1 MTTPAAGRAVLARP
15 ILHRLAQLRPLTRRV
30 CVTGTNGKT
39 TTVAM
44 LDAIVAASGEPSAR
58 VDTMGAWLQGML
70 FAPDPPTA
78 EQCVEA
84 MERAVKAGG
93 QTILYETP
101 SRALLSRIA
110 CRWPPT
116 VAVLTNVTR
125 EHLRLHGTFDNY
137 LAVKAELFIHLP
149 PGGTAVLNARDTAS
163 AIIDNV
169 VPPDVERAGYVL
181 GRPAAEC
188 ESLPLTLAAT
198 AATVNREG
206 TLVELV
212 DGELASGLGGR
223 LRLRLVGEV
232 HAENALA
239 AAVAAH
245 VLGYEPDVIQS
256 ALEAFGGVPGRFEIV
271 LDEPLVAVDSANSPD
286 ALEKLLQTARELASA
301 SASVICVFGCGGEPS
316 DNGMRPLMGA
326 IAHQLAD
333 VAVLTTDNPRQ
344 EDPEAIADAVAAGA
358 SGAENGRARWLRIPD
373 RAEAIRAAL
382 ELAEPDDV
390 VVIAGKGHERFQVL
404 AERSVPFSDVDAA
417 RKAWEEVSA
426 AEQLY

>member
-1 MTTPAAGRAVLARP
+1 
-15 ILHRLAQLRPLTRRV
+15 LTRRV

-58 VDTMGAWLQGML
+58 IDTMGAWLQGSL
-70 FAPDPPTA
+70 VAEDPPTA
-78 EQCVEA
+78 EQCVDAIEC
-84 MERAVKAGG
+84 AVKAGG

-163 AIIDNV
+163 AVVDNV
-169 VPPDVERAGYVL
+169 VAPDVARAGYVL
-181 GRPAAEC
+181 GEPAPEC

-198 AATVNREG
+198 AATVTREG
-206 TLVELV
+206 TLVDLV
-212 DGELASGLGGR
+212 GGELASALGGQLH
-223 LRLRLVGEV
+223 LRVVGEV

-245 VLGYEPDVIQS
+245 VLGYEPDLIRS
-256 ALEAFGGVPGRFEIV
+256 ALEDFAGVPGRFEIV
-271 LDEPLVAVDSANSPD
+271 LDEPLVAVDFASSPD
-286 ALEKLLQTARELASA
+286 ALEKLLQTARELAS
-301 SASVICVFGCGGEPS
+301 SSSGRLICVFGCGGDPS
-316 DNGMRPLMGA
+316 DKGMRPLMGA
-326 IAHQLAD
+326 IAHRLAD
-333 VAVLTTDNPRQ
+333 VAVLTTDNPRL
-344 EDPEAIADAVAAGA
+344 EDSETIADAVATGA
-358 SGAENGRARWLRIPD
+358 SGSANGRARWLRIAD
-373 RAEAIRAAL
+373 RAEAIQTAL

-390 VVIAGKGHERFQVL
+390 VVIAGKGHERFQL
-404 AERSVPFSDVDAA
+404 LGERTVPFSDVDAA
-417 RKAWEEVSA
+417 RNAWEEVRRR
-426 AEQLY
+426 ER